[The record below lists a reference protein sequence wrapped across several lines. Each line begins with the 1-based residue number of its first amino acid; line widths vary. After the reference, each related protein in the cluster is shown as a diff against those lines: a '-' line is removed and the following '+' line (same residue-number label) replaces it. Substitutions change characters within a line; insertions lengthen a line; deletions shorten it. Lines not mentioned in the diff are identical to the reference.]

1 MKKILSVWFLVQF
14 LATSAYGNVNCFLRR
29 LKSVKTLKLVF
40 SQETKIPVAGDEVDL
55 YGGVIY
61 YEKPSKFRWEYTRG
75 SDVFVVS
82 DGKFIETVFPSDK
95 QCQVAELDSKSEL
108 FPLFQILD
116 SPDKFGE
123 LFEVLNDERDGKI
136 EVLEL
141 KPRYKDSIFEKI
153 VLFIGENCK
162 LKAFKTVQL
171 DGTSSTYIVKELRE
185 NLKVSEDLF
194 KLIPCFQ
201 NSLKQ

>member
-1 MKKILSVWFLVQF
+1 MKKILSIWFLVLF
-14 LATSAYGNVNCFLRR
+14 LTTSAYGNVDCFLKK

-40 SQETKIPVAGDEVDL
+40 SQETKIPVAGNEVDL

-61 YEKPSKFRWEYTRG
+61 YEKPSRFRWEYTRG
-75 SDVFVVS
+75 SDIFVVS

-116 SPDKFGE
+116 SPDRLDE
-123 LFEVLNDERDGKI
+123 LFEVLSDERDGEM

-141 KPRYKDSIFEKI
+141 KPKYKDSIFEKI
-153 VLFIGENCK
+153 ILFIGENCK

-171 DGTSSTYIVKELRE
+171 DGTSSTYIIKEVRE
-185 NLKVSEDLF
+185 NLGVSEDLF

-201 NSLKQ
+201 GSLK

>member
-1 MKKILSVWFLVQF
+1 MKKILSIWFSVLF
-14 LATSAYGNVNCFLRR
+14 LTTSAYGNVNCFLEK

-40 SQETKIPVAGDEVDL
+40 SQETKIPVAGNEVDL

-61 YEKPSKFRWEYTRG
+61 YKKPSKFRWEYTRG
-75 SDVFVVS
+75 SDIFVVS

-95 QCQVAELDSKSEL
+95 QCQMAELDSKSEL

-116 SPDKFGE
+116 SPDRFDE
-123 LFEVLNDERDGKI
+123 LFKVLNDEKDGKL

-141 KPRYKDSIFEKI
+141 KPKYKDSIFEKI

-185 NLKVSEDLF
+185 NLRVSEDLF

-201 NSLKQ
+201 DSLR

>member
-1 MKKILSVWFLVQF
+1 MKKILSIWFSVLF
-14 LATSAYGNVNCFLRR
+14 LTTSAYGNVNCFLEK

-40 SQETKIPVAGDEVDL
+40 SQETKIPVAGNEVDL

-61 YEKPSKFRWEYTRG
+61 YKKPSKFRWEYTRG
-75 SDVFVVS
+75 SDIFVVS

-116 SPDKFGE
+116 SPGRFDE
-123 LFEVLNDERDGKI
+123 LFEVLNDEKDGKI

-141 KPRYKDSIFEKI
+141 KPKYKDSIFEKI

-185 NLKVSEDLF
+185 NLRVSEDLF

-201 NSLKQ
+201 GSLR